1 MENSYE
7 FGTKGWLREN
17 ERRQKLMDI
26 WYIECGRHLKDSEG
40 NYTHPQHGTYTGL
53 AKEANCKLS
62 QNLHGGTRATD
73 CSTGNN

>member
-1 MENSYE
+1 MENSYK

-26 WYIECGRHLKDSEG
+26 WYIECGRQNKD
-40 NYTHPQHGTYTGL
+40 HPNHATFTGL
-53 AKEANCKLS
+53 AKEANCKLNA
-62 QNLHGGTRATD
+62 NLHGGTRETD

>member
-26 WYIECGRHLKDSEG
+26 WYIECGRQNKD
-40 NYTHPQHGTYTGL
+40 HPNHATFTGL
-53 AKEANCKLS
+53 AKEANCRLS
-62 QNLHGGTRATD
+62 QDLHGGTRETD

>member
-53 AKEANCKLS
+53 AKEANCKL
-62 QNLHGGTRATD
+62 NADLTGGSRKTD

>member
-26 WYIECGRHLKDSEG
+26 WYIECGRQNKD
-40 NYTHPQHGTYTGL
+40 HPNHATYTGL
-53 AKEANCKLS
+53 AKEANCRLS
-62 QNLHGGTRATD
+62 QDLHGGTRETD
-73 CSTGNN
+73 CPTRNN